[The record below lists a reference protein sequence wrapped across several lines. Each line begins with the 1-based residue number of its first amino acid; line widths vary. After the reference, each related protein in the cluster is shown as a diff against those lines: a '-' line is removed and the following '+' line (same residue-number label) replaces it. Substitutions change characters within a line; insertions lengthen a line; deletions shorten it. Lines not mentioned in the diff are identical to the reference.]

1 MPVNFPNSPSN
12 GQVLTTNTGIRYT
25 YSTSQGRWNATTGYA
40 SSSELDKYLQ
50 VANSTSFATTTQ
62 LDNYLQVA
70 NSTSFAS
77 TSSLD
82 AYLQVANSTSFA
94 TTSQLDN
101 YLQVANSS
109 TAGTNTSVVYT
120 YANFLGG

>member
-1 MPVNFPNSPSN
+1 MPVSFPNSPSD

-25 YSTSQGRWNATTGYA
+25 YSSAKGRWDATTGY
-40 SSSELDKYLQ
+40 
-50 VANSTSFATTTQ
+50 
-62 LDNYLQVA
+62 
-70 NSTSFAS
+70 
-77 TSSLD
+77 
-82 AYLQVANSTSFA
+82 A

>member
-1 MPVNFPNSPSN
+1 MPVSFPNSPSD

-25 YSTSQGRWNATTGYA
+25 YSSAKGRWDATTGYA
-40 SSSELDKYLQ
+40 SSSDLSK
-50 VANSTSFATTTQ
+50 
-62 LDNYLQVA
+62 
-70 NSTSFAS
+70 
-77 TSSLD
+77 
-82 AYLQVANSTSFA
+82 YLQVANSTSFA